1 MAMIKWILTTAEK
14 YAGLSVKDNNA
25 LYFLED
31 TREIYRGELEYTNS
45 VNIVEELPNF
55 AAKGKLYILS
65 DTLEGKV
72 YNGSEWKTVIPSI
85 SDVLTDEAV
94 ENGVVTGEAIK
105 DYVTKKIADMTS
117 GMVTE
122 LDTDKVTL
130 TTRIPV
136 IGQTLGS
143 YKDGDFIEAG
153 ETLTTILKKQ
163 FAKQIPPTYSTPS
176 FSMTPS
182 NQSVESG
189 TLVNPTVNGT
199 FTKRDAGD
207 VTEYKLVRLY
217 NGNSETVLTKAT
229 IEQYMQPEITV
240 EDGGNLK
247 FTGTVNYAQGP
258 VKNDNLGL
266 PYPTGQIKAGTLSQ
280 TITYTGQRKAFYG
293 RDNQSEAAAE
303 SSEIRSLPQNVLNPV
318 NGTKLTIS
326 IQSGD
331 SRVTF
336 AYPAALRD
344 VTSVMS
350 SALNLNV
357 KDTFQKTLV
366 DVEGANGYKATQYK
380 VYTYIPAIPFAT
392 SDTYTITI

>member
-1 MAMIKWILTTAEK
+1 MAMIKWVLTTAEK
-14 YAGLSVKDNNA
+14 YTGLSVKDSNA

-31 TREIYRGELEYTNS
+31 TREIYRGELEYTSS
-45 VNIVEELPNF
+45 VNIVEELPTF
-55 AAKGKLYILS
+55 AAKGKLYVLS
-65 DTLEGKV
+65 NTLEGKV
-72 YNGSEWKTVIPSI
+72 YTGSEWKTVIPALL
-85 SDVLTDEAV
+85 DTLTDEA
-94 ENGVVTGEAIK
+94 EANGIVTGEAIK
-105 DYVTKKIADMTS
+105 EYVSKRIEEITS
-117 GMVTE
+117 SMITE

-163 FAKQIPPTYSTPS
+163 FAKQIPPTYSAPA

-189 TLVNPTVNGT
+189 TLVNPTVNGS

-207 VTEYKLVRLY
+207 VTEYKLNRIY
-217 NGNSETVLTKAT
+217 NGATETVLTETAIK
-229 IEQYMQPEITV
+229 QYAQPQITV
-240 EDGGNLK
+240 EDGANLK
-247 FTGTVNYAQGP
+247 FTGTVKYADGP
-258 VKNDNLGL
+258 IKNDNLGL
-266 PYPTGQIKAGTLSQ
+266 PYPTGQIKAGSLSQ

-293 RDNQSEAAAE
+293 RDGQSAAATE
-303 SSEIRSLPQNVLNPV
+303 SAQVRSLPQNVLNPV

-326 IQSGD
+326 IQAGD

-336 AYPAALRD
+336 AYPATLRD

-392 SDTYTITI
+392 SDTYTVTI